1 MAPIT
6 VPAIYDGEHV
16 QLLAHPPVQGAY
28 RVVVTFIAPTQPG
41 EATASPAPDLLATFG
56 TWQDSR
62 PLEETLRDIH
72 EARRS
77 KVAPPGL

>member
-1 MAPIT
+1 MTPIT

-28 RVVVTFIAPTQPG
+28 RVVVMFVAPAQSG
-41 EATASPAPDLLATFG
+41 ETAASPADLLATFG

-62 PLEETLRDIH
+62 PFEETLRDIR

-77 KVAPPGL
+77 KTTPPGL